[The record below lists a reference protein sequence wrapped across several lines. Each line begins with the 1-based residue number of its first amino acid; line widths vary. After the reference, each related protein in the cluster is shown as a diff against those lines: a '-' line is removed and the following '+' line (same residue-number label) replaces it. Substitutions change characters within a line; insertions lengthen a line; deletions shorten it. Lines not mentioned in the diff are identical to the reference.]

1 MDHTYFLLLYF
12 RRRQTTTPM
21 VVRNSTMAITAV
33 TTDIVIASGTI
44 YSQLDT
50 KVFIIYSLLVKQI
63 IDILCY
69 TFCKSCDYFPKE
81 LNKLDVEGVIYFIRL
96 DFLRYS

>member
-33 TTDIVIASGTI
+33 TTDIVIASGTV
-44 YSQLDT
+44 YSQLVT
-50 KVFIIYSLLVKQI
+50 IVFIIYSLLIEQMINV
-63 IDILCY
+63 
-69 TFCKSCDYFPKE
+69 
-81 LNKLDVEGVIYFIRL
+81 
-96 DFLRYS
+96 